1 MATNRTVQQVIDLQN
16 RITELAALGRLDLL
30 TDGEVA
36 LISYALGH
44 YAAGLQH
51 SARVAARIPPMPPMP
66 RAEPRS
72 RLPRSTLAR
81 DKAKAGK

>member
-16 RITELAALGRLDLL
+16 RITALSAQGRLDEL
-30 TDGEVA
+30 THGEVA
-36 LISYALGH
+36 LISYALGRYH
-44 YAAGLQH
+44 AELLQEER
-51 SARVAARIPPMPPMP
+51 APIPPTP